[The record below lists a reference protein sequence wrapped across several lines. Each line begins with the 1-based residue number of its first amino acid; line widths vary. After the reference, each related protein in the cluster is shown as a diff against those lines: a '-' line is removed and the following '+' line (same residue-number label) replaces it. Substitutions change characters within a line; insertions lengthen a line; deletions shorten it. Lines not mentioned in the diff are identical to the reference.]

1 MKNKIISLE
10 KITKI
15 VADLK
20 KNKKKIVLVSGVFD
34 VLHLGHIK
42 YFETAKKHGKIL
54 IVSLTKDKYVNK
66 GINRPIFNHFQ
77 RSEVLSS
84 ISTIDYIV
92 FSDDYSCSNV
102 IKKIKPNIYAKGSD
116 YKNLKDDLTKNI
128 LKEKK
133 LVNRYGGKLIFI
145 DEETFSSSKLI
156 SDTINVYSNQQK
168 NFIKKIKTKY
178 SFEEILNFLK
188 KIKDTECLCIGET
201 IIDKYVYC
209 EALGK
214 SGKEAYLVLNQKK
227 HELYLGGAAAIA
239 RQVSEFSKRVSLI
252 TIIGQKK
259 EFLPM
264 IKKELPKV
272 NIKYVTKDSSPTI
285 VKERFVEEISKNKI
299 FGTYKLNQKDISS
312 TQEKDIKQLIS
323 KTKKN
328 NSLILLSDYG
338 HGMITNNLSKFILKS
353 TSSLFLNTQIN
364 AGNIGIHTMS
374 KYKNFNTLIVN
385 ERELRHELRDSQ
397 TNIIDL
403 GKKIM
408 KRQKIKTLIITKGS
422 SGAILINKKKKIYCP
437 SFTNTAIDKVGA
449 GDAMLSI
456 MSICIK
462 NKIPDDLSIF
472 FGSIMGALSVQI
484 IGNKKQVGIQKF
496 IKTIQYILK

>member
-1 MKNKIISLE
+1 
-10 KITKI
+10 
-15 VADLK
+15 
-20 KNKKKIVLVSGVFD
+20 
-34 VLHLGHIK
+34 
-42 YFETAKKHGKIL
+42 
-54 IVSLTKDKYVNK
+54 
-66 GINRPIFNHFQ
+66 
-77 RSEVLSS
+77 
-84 ISTIDYIV
+84 
-92 FSDDYSCSNV
+92 
-102 IKKIKPNIYAKGSD
+102 
-116 YKNLKDDLTKNI
+116 
-128 LKEKK
+128 
-133 LVNRYGGKLIFI
+133 
-145 DEETFSSSKLI
+145 
-156 SDTINVYSNQQK
+156 
-168 NFIKKIKTKY
+168 
-178 SFEEILNFLK
+178 
-188 KIKDTECLCIGET
+188 
-201 IIDKYVYC
+201 
-209 EALGK
+209 
-214 SGKEAYLVLNQKK
+214 
-227 HELYLGGAAAIA
+227 
-239 RQVSEFSKRVSLI
+239 
-252 TIIGQKK
+252 
-259 EFLPM
+259 
-264 IKKELPKV
+264 
-272 NIKYVTKDSSPTI
+272 
-285 VKERFVEEISKNKI
+285 
-299 FGTYKLNQKDISS
+299 
-312 TQEKDIKQLIS
+312 
-323 KTKKN
+323 
-328 NSLILLSDYG
+328 
-338 HGMITNNLSKFILKS
+338 MITNNLSKFILKS